1 MSNDIVTNL
10 EHVRQRIAAACRRAN
25 RSPEEITLVA
35 VTKTVAP
42 ERIRIAWEAGV
53 RDFGE
58 NRVQEAAEKIP
69 LLHDLAPRWHM
80 IGHVQSNK
88 AKPVVDLFAMVQSV
102 DSAEIAERLSRRAL
116 VVGRTLSILLEM
128 NVGQEASKF
137 GFDVSPA
144 EWDRTSAAIGSIV
157 ALPGLSVQG
166 LMTVAPTA
174 TSPEQAR
181 PYFRKLRLLRD
192 RLRSL
197 WPQVSWVHLSM
208 GMSDDFE
215 VAIEEGATIV
225 RLGRAIFG
233 PRPVE

>member
-102 DSAEIAERLSRRAL
+102 DSAEIAERLNRRAL
-116 VVGRTLSILLEM
+116 VVGRTLPILLEM

-144 EWDRTSAAIGSIV
+144 EWDHTSAAIGSIV
-157 ALPGLSVQG
+157 ALPCLSVQG
-166 LMTVAPTA
+166 LMTVAPIA